1 MEFNTTT
8 KAENL
13 RAYVGKSMR
22 NHALNRS
29 RDNNAWKRGKNF
41 QTVGEEFLQTV
52 EDGHSLPDAFEAKRA
67 GEAVNR
73 VLDALNKDDRRIFIM
88 RFYLG
93 LSVAEISRQLGF
105 GESKI
110 KVSIHR
116 TRKKI
121 AELMQKEGIIV

>member
-1 MEFNTTT
+1 
-8 KAENL
+8 
-13 RAYVGKSMR
+13 
-22 NHALNRS
+22 
-29 RDNNAWKRGKNF
+29 
-41 QTVGEEFLQTV
+41 
-52 EDGHSLPDAFEAKRA
+52 
-67 GEAVNR
+67 
-73 VLDALNKDDRRIFIM
+73 M

-93 LSVAEISRQLGF
+93 LSISDISHQLGF